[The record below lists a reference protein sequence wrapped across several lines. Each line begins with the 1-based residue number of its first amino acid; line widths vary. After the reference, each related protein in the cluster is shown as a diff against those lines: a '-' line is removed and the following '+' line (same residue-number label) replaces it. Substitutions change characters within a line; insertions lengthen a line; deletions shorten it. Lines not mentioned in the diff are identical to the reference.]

1 MVESLSFLILLVF
14 LVLAVIFD
22 CTDTCK
28 LCLVTHIEKWF
39 PDFGGIVK
47 IFFIFFVK
55 RGRWSCELVLLSF
68 NSFCLVV
75 IVVTLLVKSSAV
87 ILILVTNS
95 HVAFYT
101 GYFVLWGKLTWLRMT
116 INLVHVWCMYLLM
129 LVFRSSSIKQCLR
142 LILLLENTSLH
153 FWFLTSWT

>member
-1 MVESLSFLILLVF
+1 MQTLLGN
-14 LVLAVIFD
+14 LYWEMIPRLWGNHQNIF
-22 CTDTCK
+22 
-28 LCLVTHIEKWF
+28 H
-39 PDFGGIVK
+39 
-47 IFFIFFVK
+47 FFVK
-55 RGRWSCELVLLSF
+55 RGRWSCELVLLLF

-75 IVVTLLVKSSAV
+75 IVVTLLVKSSAI
-87 ILILVTNS
+87 ILILVTHS

-116 INLVHVWCMYLLM
+116 INLLHIWCVYLLM

-142 LILLLENTSLH
+142 LILMLENTSLH